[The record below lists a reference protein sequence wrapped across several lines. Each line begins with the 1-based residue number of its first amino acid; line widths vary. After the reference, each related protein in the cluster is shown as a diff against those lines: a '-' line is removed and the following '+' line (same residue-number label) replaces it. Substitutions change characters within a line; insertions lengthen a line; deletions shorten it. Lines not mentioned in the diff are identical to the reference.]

1 MSVGPRGPR
10 VVGIDLGTTNSVL
23 AWAEM
28 GDVGAAPVLA
38 MLDVPQ
44 VVEAG
49 AIENRSSL
57 PSAVLLLRDDELAS
71 PAFRLPWEGD
81 ATSVVGAFAARR
93 AGEEPDRVVCSAKS
107 WLCKR
112 GADRAAE
119 LLPWVGDDREAPERR
134 ISAVDAQAATL
145 EHLRRA
151 FDARPGADGRAEPLA
166 AHEVV
171 LTVPASFDPEAREL
185 TLEAARRAGLPDV
198 RLLEEPQAAVYAWLA
213 AQGEGWRQNLGLGD
227 LLLVCDVGGGTT
239 DLSLVGVAEIEGSL
253 ALERLAVGDHLLLGG
268 DNVDLALAHHLRGRL
283 AGQGQRLDGWQFR
296 ALVAACRDA
305 KERLLGPSAPDDVQI
320 AIPSRGRRLV
330 GGTLRAPLARAEI
343 ERIVLDGFLPE
354 VGLDCDLQDPDDD
367 FAGLEEM
374 GLPFERDPAVTRHVL
389 RFLRRHAPSLA
400 ERLPGRVAGGLLH
413 PTAILFNGGAMSAPP
428 LAGRITGVLANWAEA
443 CGLARPRVLEGADL
457 AHACARGAAYYGAVC
472 RGGGLRIRG
481 GTARSFYVGVASAQ
495 PAVPGHPPPI
505 KALCVV
511 PHGLEE
517 GTRLEVPGSEIGLRI
532 GGRARFRF
540 FSSGTRPDD
549 RPGLL
554 LDEWDAESLDELT
567 SLEVRFADDAA
578 GTGRVP
584 VRLEAFAT
592 EVGTLELEFVERAGG
607 RSWRL
612 TTEVREGRGAAR

>member
-1 MSVGPRGPR
+1 MTSGPRGPR

-23 AWAEM
+23 AWADM
-28 GDVGAAPVLA
+28 GEGGGTPVLEL
-38 MLDVPQ
+38 LDVPQ

-49 AIENRSSL
+49 AIESRSSL
-57 PSAVLLLRDDELAS
+57 PSAVLLTRDDELAS
-71 PAFRLPWEGD
+71 PAFRLPWVGEAIG
-81 ATSVVGAFAARR
+81 VVGAFAARR
-93 AGEEPDRVVCSAKS
+93 ASEEPDRVVGSAKS

-112 GADRAAE
+112 STDRAVE

-134 ISAVDAQAATL
+134 ISAVEAQAAIL

-151 FDARPGADGRAEPLA
+151 FDARLAAGGADGSLA
-166 AHEVV
+166 THEVV

-227 LLLVCDVGGGTT
+227 LLLVCDIGGGTT
-239 DLSLVGVAEIEGSL
+239 DLSLVGVAEIDGSL
-253 ALERLAVGDHLLLGG
+253 SLERLAVGDHLLLGG

-283 AGQGQRLDGWQFR
+283 AGEGQRLDGWQFR

-305 KERLLGPSAPDDVQI
+305 KERLLGPAAPGEAQI
-320 AIPSRGRRLV
+320 TIPSRGRRLV
-330 GGTLRAPLARAEI
+330 GGTLRAQLTRAEI
-343 ERIVLDGFLPE
+343 ERIVVDGFLPE
-354 VGLDCDLQDPDDD
+354 VGFDCVLDEPDDE
-367 FAGLEEM
+367 FSGLEEM
-374 GLPFERDPAVTRHVL
+374 GLPFERDPAITRHVL

-400 ERLPGRVAGGLLH
+400 EQLPERVAGGLLH
-413 PTAILFNGGAMSAPP
+413 PTAILFNGGAMSAPA
-428 LAGRITGVLANWAEA
+428 LCGRIADVLGNWARA
-443 CGLARPRVLEGADL
+443 CDLASPRVLAGAHL
-457 AHACARGAAYYGAVC
+457 AHACALGAAYYGAV
-472 RGGGLRIRG
+472 RHGRGLRIRG

-540 FSSGTRPDD
+540 FSSGTRLDD
-549 RPGLL
+549 RPGVL

-567 SLEVRFADDAA
+567 SLEVRFADEAD
-578 GTGRVP
+578 GLGRVP

-612 TTEVREGRGAAR
+612 TYEVRAGRGVAP